1 MRVSVLGQLTVTNDD
16 GTVLPAGE
24 LPRRARQVFA
34 VLAARHDRIQ
44 SKDGLADAVWGD
56 ELPGNHVA
64 ALEHYVS
71 VIRRR
76 IQPQGSAASWFI
88 VTRSGGYL
96 FDTERV
102 ELDLAVVR
110 SRIRGLDAVPP
121 GSLERLS
128 LHEEILALAQELPF
142 PEDPY
147 ADWAESARGEVQI
160 AAVSTRLELAAAI
173 LPTNAARS
181 LRLAQEAIELNPF
194 LEHAYRAAMAAAV
207 AMGRPDD
214 ALRLF
219 ERCRRLLDEELGVGP
234 SADLVELRHA
244 VLAGRHSKPEP
255 APAPIAEPEQLPPV
269 PVAEAE
275 AEQVPP
281 VPVAEAE
288 PAPRADVPQGCF
300 LGRTAMLSLLLEPD
314 QPRVVHI
321 VGPAGAGKTAVLE
334 ELGRHAIGGI
344 GVGHGGSAVG
354 VHRLDW
360 LRAALAQLG
369 AAPEVLAVVDSAD
382 PGQPLRRDQLE
393 LVGGMFAGDDP
404 IFVAVDDAADL
415 DAASVAELAWL
426 GRHCPALRIV
436 LTYCYPSEIAGRPLA
451 GLGTPV
457 VLRLALLT
465 GEDLEPLRDSTV
477 LARTGGI
484 PALVGAARRQPE
496 IALAIAM
503 QIARRRTRWMPD
515 AAWGV
520 LRLCAVLGP
529 LEATELA
536 TLTERPV
543 SDMLSCIDHL
553 LHAHLLSEGA
563 DGRVEHRSSLIR
575 DAIAEQVSTA
585 SYLHLREQLAAAS

>member
-1 MRVSVLGQLTVTNDD
+1 MRVSVLGQLTVTDDD

-34 VLAARHDRIQ
+34 VLAARHGRIQ
-44 SKDGLADAVWGD
+44 SKDSLADAVWGD
-56 ELPGNHVA
+56 DLPGNHVA
-64 ALEHYVS
+64 ALEHYIS

-76 IQPQGSAASWFI
+76 IQPRGSAASWFI

-96 FDTERV
+96 FDTDRV
-102 ELDLAVVR
+102 ELDLAEVR
-110 SRIRGLDAVPP
+110 GRIRRLDDVPP
-121 GSLERLS
+121 GGPERLN
-128 LHEEILALAQELPF
+128 LQEEILELAQELPF

-160 AAVSTRLELAAAI
+160 AAVGARLELAAAV
-173 LPTNAARS
+173 LPGNAARS

-194 LEHAYRAAMAAAV
+194 LEHAHRAAMAAAV
-207 AMGRPDD
+207 AMDRPDD

-219 ERCRRLLDEELGVGP
+219 ERCRRLLDEELGVAP
-234 SADLVELRHA
+234 SAELVKLRHA
-244 VLAGRHSKPEP
+244 VLAGRHSPPVPPVAEP
-255 APAPIAEPEQLPPV
+255 APPV
-269 PVAEAE
+269 PVAE
-275 AEQVPP
+275 
-281 VPVAEAE
+281 
-288 PAPRADVPQGCF
+288 PAPTAGAVIGADADPPAGGPRERF
-300 LGRTAMLSLLLEPD
+300 LGRAAELRLLLEPD

-321 VGPAGAGKTAVLE
+321 VGPAGAGKTAFLE
-334 ELGRHAIGGI
+334 ELGRHAIGRIGI
-344 GVGHGGSAVG
+344 GHGGSAVG

-369 AAPEVLAVVDSAD
+369 AAPEVLAVVDSAA
-382 PGQPLRRDQLE
+382 PGQPMRRDQLE
-393 LVGGMFAGDDP
+393 LVGGTFAGAAP

-457 VLRLALLT
+457 VLRLAALT
-465 GEDLEPLRDSTV
+465 AEELEPLRDSTV
-477 LARTGGI
+477 VVRTGGI
-484 PALVGAARRQPE
+484 PALVAAAHRPPE
-496 IALAIAM
+496 ITFAIAM
-503 QIARRRTRWMPD
+503 QLARRRTRWMPD
-515 AAWGV
+515 TAWDV
-520 LRLCAVLGP
+520 LRLCAVLGR
-529 LEATELA
+529 LGAADLA
-536 TLTERPV
+536 TLTGRPV
-543 SDMLSCIDHL
+543 PDMLSCVDHL

-585 SYLHLREQLAAAS
+585 SLLHLREQLAAAS